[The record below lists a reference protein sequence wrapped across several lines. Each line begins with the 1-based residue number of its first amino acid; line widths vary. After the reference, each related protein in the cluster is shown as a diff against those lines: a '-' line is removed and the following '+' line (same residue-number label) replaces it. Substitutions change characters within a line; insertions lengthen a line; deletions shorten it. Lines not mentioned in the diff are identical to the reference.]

1 MSGFVSGIGASSTQ
15 ISLGVDIG
23 SHAVKTA
30 LLGKVGRRLELR
42 DAGMVEI
49 PPGAVVN
56 GVIVNPKLVGRIIA
70 NELELPEGGAV
81 PTVTSI
87 PSHIAALRWV
97 QLPVLPPD
105 ELREAA
111 RFKVKRHLA
120 FPVDDAY
127 VEASFP
133 LIEPGETVGES
144 LVIAV
149 PKRAVESRAE
159 AVEAAGLVPVGA
171 ELEAQ
176 AILRVVERR
185 LSEQSV
191 LWRDASLTIIDV
203 GGTNTHMYV
212 VQNQRLQFI
221 RGVRFGG
228 DLISASVAEALDTSR
243 LEAESILNHPESRLM
258 PNGTLV
264 CQVSDSSV
272 LVNVTAPIE
281 KLIREFM
288 RLLRYFR
295 SLHPER
301 SYAGIL
307 DHAIVCGGLAGL
319 PGFTDYLQGSLGL
332 RVERAR
338 PLAGT
343 VAQLRRGTFQSI
355 SERQEAYTV
364 VMGLALAGLKGS
376 MHRSG
381 DTYAANEFAWSRSA

>member
-1 MSGFVSGIGASSTQ
+1 M
-15 ISLGVDIG
+15 GVDIG
-23 SHAVKTA
+23 SRAVKIA
-30 LLGKVGRRLELR
+30 LLGQVGRRLELR
-42 DAGMVEI
+42 DAAMAEV
-49 PPGAVVN
+49 PAGAVVQ
-56 GVIVNPKLVGRIIA
+56 GEVQNPRLVGRVIA
-70 NELELPEGGAV
+70 NELDIPEYGPVA
-81 PTVTSI
+81 TVTSI

-97 QLPVLPPD
+97 QLPILPPD

-111 RFKVKRHLA
+111 RYKVKRHLS
-120 FPVDDAY
+120 FPVNEAY

-133 LIEPGETVGES
+133 IVEPGETVGES

-159 AVEAAGLVPVGA
+159 AIEAAGLMPVGA

-185 LSEQSV
+185 LNEQSV

-203 GGTNTHMYV
+203 GGSNTHMYV

-228 DLISASVAEALDTSR
+228 DLITSAVAEALEITYFQ
-243 LEAESILNHPESRLM
+243 AESILNHPASRLM

-264 CQVSDSSV
+264 CQFGDDSN
-272 LVNVTAPIE
+272 LVNVAAQID

-319 PGFTDYLQGSLGL
+319 PGFTDYLQESLGL

-364 VMGLALAGLKGS
+364 VMGLALAGLRGPMS
-376 MHRSG
+376 RSG

>member
-1 MSGFVSGIGASSTQ
+1 MNDHASGSRSAAQVSM
-15 ISLGVDIG
+15 GVDIG
-23 SHAVKTA
+23 SHAAKIA
-30 LLGKVGRRLELR
+30 FLGQVGRRLELR
-42 DAGMVEI
+42 EAEMIEL
-49 PPGAVVN
+49 PPGSVVG
-56 GVIVNPKLVGRIIA
+56 GVVQNPRAIGRLIA
-70 NELELPEGGAV
+70 GELDVSEYKSI

-87 PSHIAALRWV
+87 PSHIASLRWV
-97 QLPVLPPD
+97 QLPLLTPD

-111 RFKVKRHLA
+111 RYKVKRHL
-120 FPVDDAY
+120 PYSVDDAY
-127 VEASFP
+127 VEASIP
-133 LIEPGETVGES
+133 VVEPGESAGES

-159 AVEAAGLVPVGA
+159 TIEAAGLNPVGA

-185 LSEQSV
+185 LSEESV

-228 DLISASVAEALDTSR
+228 DLISSAVAEALEISR
-243 LEAESILNHPESRLM
+243 READVVLNHPESRLM

-264 CQVSDSSV
+264 CQFGEDTI
-272 LVNVTAPIE
+272 LVNVASQID

-307 DHAIVCGGLAGL
+307 DHAVVCGGLAGL
-319 PGFTDYLQGSLGL
+319 PGFTDYLRGSLGL

-355 SERQEAYTV
+355 SERQEAFTV

-376 MHRSG
+376 MSRAG
-381 DTYAANEFAWSRSA
+381 VTYAANEFAWSRSA

>member
-1 MSGFVSGIGASSTQ
+1 MKPQLGAAPGGNTQVSM
-15 ISLGVDIG
+15 GVDIG
-23 SHAVKTA
+23 SRAVKIA
-30 LLGKVGRRLELR
+30 LLGQVGRRLELR
-42 DAGMVEI
+42 DAAMIEV
-49 PPGAVVN
+49 PVGAVIQGEVQ
-56 GVIVNPKLVGRIIA
+56 NPRLVGRVIA
-70 NELELPEGGAV
+70 SELDISGYGPVA
-81 PTVTSI
+81 TVTSI

-97 QLPVLPPD
+97 QLPILPPD

-111 RFKVKRHLA
+111 RFKVKRHLS
-120 FPVDDAY
+120 FPVNDAY
-127 VEASFP
+127 VEASMP
-133 LIEPGETVGES
+133 IVEAGETMGES

-159 AVEAAGLVPVGA
+159 AIEAAGLMPVGA

-176 AILRVVERR
+176 AILRVIERR
-185 LSEQSV
+185 LNEQSV

-203 GGTNTHMYV
+203 GGSNTHMYV

-228 DLISASVAEALDTSR
+228 DMITSAVAEALEITYFQ
-243 LEAESILNHPESRLM
+243 AETILNHPASRLM

-264 CQVSDSSV
+264 CQLGEDTN
-272 LVNVTAPIE
+272 LVNVADQID

-319 PGFTDYLQGSLGL
+319 PGFTDYLHESLGL

-364 VMGLALAGLKGS
+364 VMGLALAGLRGPKS
-376 MHRSG
+376 RSG